1 MTFLLLGS
9 SEFNTFLKDMCCYN
23 LCCTRTER
31 ICLYCIMKQLLSILF
46 SLIIAVPNIS
56 MSSLVKRKFG
66 VVAKMS
72 NTFGLGPK
80 REPGK
85 DKKHILKDL

>member
-1 MTFLLLGS
+1 
-9 SEFNTFLKDMCCYN
+9 
-23 LCCTRTER
+23 
-31 ICLYCIMKQLLSILF
+31 MKQLSIIF